1 MFSEEPSR
9 IIVSLRA
16 TQVGEVGDVC
26 ERFGVPFEKIGT
38 VTGEMLTINGACD
51 VPVEEL
57 AASHATALDS
67 IVG

>member
-1 MFSEEPSR
+1 
-9 IIVSLRA
+9 
-16 TQVGEVGDVC
+16 
-26 ERFGVPFEKIGT
+26 